1 MFFQNKRLLSKSYL
15 CEALVKLKPMRSL
28 TAAKWLLAGLLFVAY
43 QSQAQSKKWTLDE
56 CVEYALQKNIS
67 IKNSELDKQLS
78 DISKK
83 DAFGS
88 FLPSINGQASHS
100 WNIGLNQ
107 NITTGLLENQTT
119 QFTSAGL
126 NASVDIYKGLQNQYR
141 LRKANLSIVSSQYQ
155 LTKMQEDVSL
165 NVVNAYLQIIF
176 NKENLKVQQEQ
187 LAYDTKQLQRAQ
199 ELVDAGVVP
208 KGDLLD
214 VKATVAA
221 DNQRLIAAENALLI
235 SKLSLAQL
243 LQLDTFQD
251 FDIADAAVPV
261 QDSAVL
267 LEDPKTVFEK
277 AKQSRTEIKLA
288 ANNVSIAESDLKIAR
303 GAYQPTLQGF
313 YSFSTRAAYSD
324 RIVGFEQ
331 DNNNPNSVIGF
342 VDGTNQLVLQP
353 NFAPVLG
360 KPKSISD
367 QFSENKGQ
375 NFGLSLNVP
384 IFNGFSTRNNVAR
397 SKVAL
402 ERSKIALEQSELDLE
417 RTVYTAYTDTKGA
430 LKSYEAAVSTLE
442 SRALAF
448 EYAKERYEVGLMNVF
463 DFNQAQTL
471 YVNAQSEVLRTK
483 YDYIFRTKI
492 LEFYFG
498 IPLYQKQ

>member
-1 MFFQNKRLLSKSYL
+1 MKSL
-15 CEALVKLKPMRSL
+15 F
-28 TAAKWLLAGLLFVAY
+28 TAKWLLTGLLFVV
-43 QSQAQSKKWTLDE
+43 SQANAQSKKWTLEE
-56 CVEYALQKNIS
+56 CVDYALQKNIS
-67 IKNSELDKQLS
+67 IKNTELDQQLS
-78 DISKK
+78 AISKK
-83 DAFGS
+83 DAYGN
-88 FLPSINGQASHS
+88 FLPSVNGQASHS
-100 WNIGLNQ
+100 WNVGLNQ

-119 QFTSAGL
+119 QFTSAGV
-126 NASVDIYKGLQNQYR
+126 NVGIDIYKGLQNQNQ
-141 LRKANLSIVSSQYQ
+141 LRKANLSIISSQYQ
-155 LTKMQEDVSL
+155 LTKMQEDISL

-187 LAYDTKQLQRAQ
+187 LAYDTKQQQRTQ

-214 VKATVAA
+214 VKATVAT

-243 LQLDTFQD
+243 LQLENFQD
-251 FDIADAAVPV
+251 FDIADTAVPV
-261 QDSAVL
+261 QDSSVL
-267 LEDPKTVFEK
+267 LEDPKKIVEK
-277 AKQSRTEIKLA
+277 AKESRTEIKLA

-313 YSFSTRAAYSD
+313 YSFSTRAAYAD
-324 RIVGFEQ
+324 RVVGFEQ
-331 DNNNPNSVIGF
+331 DANNPNSVIGF
-342 VDGTNQLVLQP
+342 VDGTNQLVMQP
-353 NFAPVLG
+353 NYTPILG
-360 KPKSISD
+360 KPKSVSD

-384 IFNGFSTRNNVAR
+384 ILNGFAARNNVAR

-402 ERSKIALEQSELDLE
+402 ERSKITLEQSELDLE

-430 LKSYEAAVSTLE
+430 LKSYEAAASTLE

-448 EYAKERYEVGLMNVF
+448 NYAKERYEVGLMNVF

-498 IPLYQKQ
+498 IPLYKKQ

>member
-1 MFFQNKRLLSKSYL
+1 MKSTTTIKTLFF
-15 CEALVKLKPMRSL
+15 
-28 TAAKWLLAGLLFVAY
+28 GLLLVSF
-43 QSQAQSKKWTLDE
+43 QSKAQTKKWTLEE
-56 CVEYALQKNIS
+56 CVNYAMEKNIS
-67 IKNSELDKQLS
+67 IKNTTLDQQLS
-78 DISKK
+78 DISKR
-83 DAFGS
+83 DAFGN

-126 NASVDIYKGLQNQYR
+126 NVGIDIYKGLQNQNQ
-141 LRKANLSIVSSQYQ
+141 LRKANLSIMASKYQ

-187 LAYDTKQLQRAQ
+187 LAYDTKQLERSQ

-208 KGDLLD
+208 RGDLLD
-214 VKATVAA
+214 VKATVAT

-243 LQLDTFQD
+243 LQLDNFQE
-251 FDIADAAVPV
+251 FDIV
-261 QDSAVL
+261 DSSSTVAESSIL
-267 LEDPKTVFEK
+267 LQDPKTIFEK
-277 AKQSRTEIKLA
+277 AKETRTDIKLA
-288 ANNVSIAESDLKIAR
+288 ETNVNIAERDLKIAR
-303 GAYQPTLQGF
+303 GAYQPTLTGF

-324 RIVGFEQ
+324 RIVGFEP
-331 DNNNPNSVIGF
+331 DANNPTSTIGY

-353 NFAPVLG
+353 NFSPVLG
-360 KPKSISD
+360 KPKSITD
-367 QFSENKGQ
+367 QFSDNKGQ
-375 NFGLSLNVP
+375 NFGLSLNIP
-384 IFNGFSTRNNVAR
+384 ILNGFSVRNNVAR

-402 ERSKIALEQSELDLE
+402 ERSKISLEQKGLDLE

-442 SRALAF
+442 SREQAF
-448 EYAKERYEVGLMNVF
+448 NYAKERYEVGLMNVF
-463 DFNQAQTL
+463 DFNQSQTL

-498 IPLYQKQ
+498 IPIVSKQ

>member
-261 QDSAVL
+261 QDSSVL

-303 GAYQPTLQGF
+303 GAYQPTLSGF
-313 YSFSTRAAYSD
+313 YGFNSRVAYADRLVGYDAATGLPVTAPPLSF
-324 RIVGFEQ
+324 F
-331 DNNNPNSVIGF
+331 
-342 VDGTNQLVLQP
+342 
-353 NFAPVLG
+353 
-360 KPKSISD
+360 D
-367 QFSENKGQ
+367 QFSQNKGQ
-375 NFGLSLNVP
+375 SFGLSLNVP
-384 IFNGFSTRNNVAR
+384 ILNGFATRNNVAR

>member
-1 MFFQNKRLLSKSYL
+1 MKSF
-15 CEALVKLKPMRSL
+15 S
-28 TAAKWLLAGLLFVAY
+28 AAKWLLTGLLFVTY
-43 QSQAQSKKWTLDE
+43 QSQAQTAKKWTLDE

-67 IKNSELDKQLS
+67 IKNSELDKQVTE
-78 DISKK
+78 INKK
-83 DAFGS
+83 DAIGNFY
-88 FLPSINGQASHS
+88 PSINGQASHS

-119 QFTSAGL
+119 QFTSAGV
-126 NASVDIYKGLQNQYR
+126 NVGVDIYKGLQNQNQ
-141 LRKANLSIVSSQYQ
+141 LRKANLSIISSQYQ

-187 LAYDTKQLQRAQ
+187 LAYDTKQQERTQ

-214 VKATVAA
+214 AKATVAT

-243 LQLDTFQD
+243 LQLDEFQD
-251 FDIADAAVPV
+251 FDIADAEVPV
-261 QDSAVL
+261 ENSTVL
-267 LEDPKTVFEK
+267 LEEAKTVYEK
-277 AKQSRTEIKLA
+277 AKQNRTEILLA

-313 YSFSTRAAYSD
+313 YSFSTRAAYAD
-324 RIVGFEQ
+324 RVVGFEQ
-331 DNNNPNSVIGF
+331 DAANPNSVIGF
-342 VDGTNQLVLQP
+342 VDGTNQLVMQP
-353 NFAPVLG
+353 NFSPVLG
-360 KPKSISD
+360 KPKSVFD

-384 IFNGFSTRNNVAR
+384 IFNGFSVRNNVQR

-430 LKSYEAAVSTLE
+430 LKSYEAAVATLE
-442 SRALAF
+442 SREQAF
-448 EYAKERYEVGLMNVF
+448 NYAKDRYEVGLMNVF

-498 IPLYQKQ
+498 IPLYKKQ